1 MASGV
6 VPGPKVAK
14 ADSGTMVS
22 VLVTIEAPVEVPPR
36 PLVRALSWAF
46 SADCA
51 WMVEASGAADVE
63 AVVPA
68 ARVSALLLMALLLA
82 AVELTE
88 AVAWIAGAVAAAA
101 AVAVT
106 VPDTAL
112 VDWVPLTAPAE
123 VLT

>member
-22 VLVTIEAPVEVPPR
+22 VLVTIEAPAEVPPR

-51 WMVEASGAADVE
+51 WMVAASGAADVE
-63 AVVPA
+63 AGVPA
-68 ARVSALLLMALLLA
+68 APGGAMLLMALLLA

-88 AVAWIAGAVAAAA
+88 VVPLIAGAAAAAA

-106 VPDTAL
+106 VPD
-112 VDWVPLTAPAE
+112 
-123 VLT
+123 